1 MAAFASASDLVAR
14 YDERIV
20 ADLASDSGTPVSDV
34 TSDIRIDAALEDGA
48 GRILAACLNGQIYS
62 EEDLNGLTGVS
73 LSLLKRINCELAMV
87 FLMGRRPE
95 KFASDEYREAM
106 KSAEE
111 YLELLRKGERLFNV
125 AATLDATVPE
135 IDGPTTSVY
144 NRLNLLPE
152 RCTGFYPHRSTR
164 LPIGREG

>member
-1 MAAFASASDLVAR
+1 MAFASASDLVAR

-20 ADLASDSGTPVSDV
+20 ADLASDSGVPV
-34 TSDIRIDAALEDGA
+34 TDISNDARIAAALDDGA

-62 EEDLNGLTGVS
+62 EDDLDALTGS
-73 LSLLKRINCELAMV
+73 SASLLKRINCELTIV

-95 KFASDEYREAM
+95 KFASDEYRQAM
-106 KSAEE
+106 ESAEM
-111 YLELLRKGERLFNV
+111 YLEQLRKGERLFNV
-125 AATLDATVPE
+125 AGAKDSTVPE
-135 IDGPTTSVY
+135 IDGPRVSAY

-152 RCTGFYPHRSTR
+152 RCRNFYPARGTR